1 MRPALCQLSY
11 LTVLV
16 AGAGIEP
23 ARQAYETCVDA
34 SNLPAQAMMHGQTA
48 QDLNL
53 RPSAYQAD
61 ALPG

>member
-1 MRPALCQLSY
+1 MV
-11 LTVLV
+11 TGV
-16 AGAGIEP
+16 GIEP
-23 ARQAYETCVDA
+23 TWQAYETCVDA
-34 SNLPAQAMMHGQTA
+34 SNLPAQSDDAWSTA